1 MSQNTSTQGSIMN
14 AHNTTQFTHVR
25 FKCVLKYSSCDIP
38 LSMIFKL
45 TILDTDTSLSST
57 KVIKWSHI
65 KNDSIFTHNDSRF
78 KVSKSISTHTLKKM
92 NTAHDLTYRFARI
105 FRLTFV
111 TAHSRSKR
119 SF

>member
-65 KNDSIFTHNDSRF
+65 KNDSIFTHNGMQY
-78 KVSKSISTHTLKKM
+78 KTSKSISMITVIKM
-92 NTAHDLTYRFARI
+92 NTIHELTHRFARI
-105 FRLTFV
+105 FKSTIISV
-111 TAHSRSKR
+111 HSRSKS